1 MLCVYASAGMI
12 LVWGGKR
19 KEWKTAFPPG
29 LFLFMLLVIVL
40 LFVETTADL
49 RTSSLGQRL
58 KRQILRIELFKS
70 AGVMSIWPY
79 VIMRASVGW
88 ILLGDLVWL
97 FLCVAEPEGV
107 FPPEVVV
114 LNSTAV
120 RVLWTAPLVP
130 NGAVT
135 QYSVYLDGR
144 LYESASNG
152 TGSLEVGGL
161 LPFTVHSIQVWPS
174 IQTQIHCFI

>member
-12 LVWGGKR
+12 LVWEKK
-19 KEWKTAFPPG
+19 KEWKTAFPSG
-29 LFLFMLLVIVL
+29 LFSVDVVGRCITLSGDYCRL
-40 LFVETTADL
+40 EDL
-49 RTSSLGQRL
+49 KASLIESPLGQRL
-58 KRQILRIELFKS
+58 KRQILRIELFRS
-70 AGVMSIWPY
+70 SRVMSIWPY
-79 VIMRASVGW
+79 VFVWAPVCW
-88 ILLGDLVWL
+88 ALLGDLVWL
-97 FLCVAEPEGV
+97 SLCVAEPEGV

-144 LYESASNG
+144 LYESTSNG

-161 LPFTVHSIQVWPS
+161 LPFTVHSIQVWPA
-174 IQTQIHCFI
+174 T

>member
-12 LVWGGKR
+12 LVWGKKKR
-19 KEWKTAFPPG
+19 MKNCFSSRSFSVDVVGHCITLCRNYCRRGPRAFPEPH
-29 LFLFMLLVIVL
+29 LV
-40 LFVETTADL
+40 
-49 RTSSLGQRL
+49 QRL

-79 VIMRASVGW
+79 VFMRASVRW
-88 ILLGDLVWL
+88 TLLGDLVWL
-97 FLCVAEPEGV
+97 SLCVAEPEGV

-174 IQTQIHCFI
+174 I

>member
-1 MLCVYASAGMI
+1 MI
-12 LVWGGKR
+12 LVWGEKR

-29 LFLFMLLVIVL
+29 PFLFMLLVIVL

-49 RTSSLGQRL
+49 KTSSLWQRL

-79 VIMRASVGW
+79 VIMRALVRW

-174 IQTQIHCFI
+174 IQTQIHYFI

>member
-1 MLCVYASAGMI
+1 
-12 LVWGGKR
+12 
-19 KEWKTAFPPG
+19 
-29 LFLFMLLVIVL
+29 
-40 LFVETTADL
+40 
-49 RTSSLGQRL
+49 
-58 KRQILRIELFKS
+58 
-70 AGVMSIWPY
+70 
-79 VIMRASVGW
+79 MRASVRC
-88 ILLGDLVWL
+88 ILLGDLVWIS
-97 FLCVAEPEGV
+97 LCVAEPEGV